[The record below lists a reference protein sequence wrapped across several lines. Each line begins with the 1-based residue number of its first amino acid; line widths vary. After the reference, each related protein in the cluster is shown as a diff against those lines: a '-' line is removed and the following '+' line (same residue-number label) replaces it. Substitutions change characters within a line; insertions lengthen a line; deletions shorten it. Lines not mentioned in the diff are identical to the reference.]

1 MDELDA
7 YRCAKL
13 LVDARG
19 GQEAWRHA
27 IARAVELK
35 EGGDEAGHFVWV
47 AIVAAVGT
55 LTRTERQDGEHL
67 Q

>member
-13 LVDARG
+13 LIDGRG
-19 GQEAWRHA
+19 RQEAWRHA
-27 IARAVELK
+27 VTRAVELK
-35 EGGDEAGHFVWV
+35 EGGDHAGHAAWI
-47 AIVAAVGT
+47 AIVCAVET
-55 LTRTERQDGEHL
+55 LTRTERQEGERI